1 MGSPA
6 LQTTTQSKH
15 TLCKDIGHAWISTTA
30 SNFRVCKRKSCS
42 AVQHFKQGQWHNVPS
57 RVKKQPDH
65 NLEQAD
71 FFSGIER
78 SSLL

>member
-1 MGSPA
+1 MRSPA
-6 LQTTTQSKH
+6 QLTTKQGKH
-15 TLCKDIGHAWISTTA
+15 TLCQDIGHDWISTTA

-42 AVQHFKQGQWHNVPS
+42 VVQHFKQGQWRDVPS

-65 NLEQAD
+65 TLSQAD